1 MTFHNV
7 LAEPYRALAL
17 ETKAEGD
24 PPPDPVTAALASLSA
39 KMDEVLAKLRTDLD
53 AAAAEAKAAGVA
65 VTALETKMDRPGGSA
80 LDKAPTMERKAFT
93 GFVRH
98 GVERLPADEIK
109 TLRVADDS
117 KGGYLAPSEFTTE
130 LLRDLVQFSPV
141 RQAAR
146 VGTMSVGEIKIPRRI
161 KPITAQWVSE
171 IEERPRTEPAYGMTE
186 LVAHEMSCYVDVS
199 NQLLE
204 DAAINIEAELSFDFA
219 EEFGRLEGTAFVNGD
234 GVKKPLGVNFDPTV
248 PVLPMGSAD
257 PNDTPKFTDA
267 LIKLLYSLAPAY
279 RNNGSWMMNGLTI
292 GRIRGLKDSTGRFMW
307 MDSLA
312 EGQPPTLLG
321 RPVVEAIDMPDA
333 TAGATPIIYGDIA
346 SAYRVYDRVGL
357 SVLRNPFTLDVYGQT
372 RFTARR
378 RVAGSVV
385 RPEAIR
391 KLKISAN

>member
-1 MTFHNV
+1 MIQHR
-7 LAEPYRALAL
+7 YALAHPPL

-24 PPPDPVTAALASLSA
+24 QPADPMAALAGLSA
-39 KMDEVLAKLRTDLD
+39 KMDEVFGSLTARLD
-53 AAAAEAKAAGVA
+53 TAANEAKAAKDA
-65 VTALETKMDRPGGSA
+65 ATALETKMDRPGGSA
-80 LDKAPTMERKAFT
+80 LDKAPSLERKAFT

-98 GVERLPADEIK
+98 GREMLGADEIK
-109 TLRVADDS
+109 ALRVADDT
-117 KGGYLAPSEFTTE
+117 KGGFLAPGEFTTE

-141 RQAAR
+141 RAAAR
-146 VGTMSVGEIKIPRRI
+146 VGSMSVGEIKIPRRI

-234 GVKKPLGVNFDPTV
+234 GVKKPLGINYDPAV
-248 PVLPMGSAD
+248 PVVPMGSVD
-257 PNDTPKFTDA
+257 PNDSPKFTDA
-267 LIKLLYSLAPAY
+267 LIKLLYSLPPAY
-279 RNNGSWMMNGLTI
+279 RNSGSWMMNGLTV

-307 MDSLA
+307 NDSLA
-312 EGQPPTLLG
+312 EGQPPTFLG
-321 RPVVEAIDMPDA
+321 RPVVEAVDMPDMA
-333 TAGATPIIYGDIA
+333 AGATPIIYGDIA
-346 SAYRVYDRVGL
+346 SGYRIYDRVGL
-357 SVLRNPFTLDVYGQT
+357 SVLRNPFTLDIYGQT

-378 RVAGSVV
+378 RVAGAVV

-391 KLKISAN
+391 KLKISVN